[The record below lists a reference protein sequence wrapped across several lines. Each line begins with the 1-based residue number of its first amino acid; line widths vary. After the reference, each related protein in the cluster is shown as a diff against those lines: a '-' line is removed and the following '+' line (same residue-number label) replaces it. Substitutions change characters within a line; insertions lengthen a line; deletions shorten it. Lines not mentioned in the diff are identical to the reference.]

1 MNDPIIKWFRC
12 PPASAANGG
21 KSIAFWRPPKIG
33 GEVAGGAAAAAVD
46 PEARA
51 DAAVK
56 K

>member
-1 MNDPIIKWFRC
+1 MNDLIIKWFRC

-21 KSIAFWRPPKIG
+21 KSIAFWRRLKIG
-33 GEVAGGAAAAAVD
+33 GEVAGGAEAAVD